1 MKTIKELKI
10 EEYDRLLASIK
21 HCIDRPAMYG
31 MPEDV
36 RLIGKNWTYL
46 CFSILYP
53 SWTWEETQKKWEGLP
68 QIENL
73 DDEYVE
79 VYYETAEYRKK
90 KWGENEK
97 KAMDIV
103 IEVHT
108 NLWHEFGDRRLPY
121 TKRWNEKLI
130 STPSFL
136 SSIGTPDSVDT
147 LLYFL
152 IGPSLDAY
160 RRECKKKI
168 VHTAR
173 GLRDLLVQPDW
184 VRKGIYASE
193 TLPFFN
199 NATSNLSI
207 LLDELV
213 KLRDQLEAD
222 TDSND

>member
-1 MKTIKELKI
+1 MKTIKISKI
-10 EEYDRLLASIK
+10 EEYDCLLEGIK
-21 HCIDRPAMYG
+21 AFIHRPSMTG

-36 RLIGKNWTYL
+36 KLLGKNWTHI

-68 QIENL
+68 QVENH

-103 IEVHT
+103 IDVYT
-108 NLWHEFGDRRLPY
+108 TLWHQFGGTELPY
-121 TKRWNEKLI
+121 TKRWSEHLI

-136 SSIGTPDSVDT
+136 SSIGSPDSVNM
-147 LLYFL
+147 LLYYL
-152 IGPSLDAY
+152 IAPSLDAY
-160 RRECKKKI
+160 RMECKKKNAW
-168 VHTAR
+168 TER

-184 VRKGIYASE
+184 VRKGIYYSE

-207 LLDELV
+207 LLGELV
-213 KLRDQLEAD
+213 KLRDQLESE
-222 TDSND
+222 TDSMD